1 MSVICYPVFAAHTQ
15 TEDSLLNL
23 LQNANGVSKLT
34 ILHQLQQ
41 NFLYSSKD
49 WQYNDRL
56 LEEAKKQENTKYQA
70 IALTN
75 RVAYYLLVSD
85 KDSIFYYGKIAEE
98 FDAEHGITKDLFLV
112 KQLIVIRYFGTG
124 YFSLGFKK
132 AREMNNEAIKT
143 GDPQAVVSSLVAL
156 GNAYLELSQFDEAIR
171 CFKEARTIP
180 PTKETPYK
188 PMEIYLGMASSY
200 INSGNKEM
208 AFLYLDSI
216 RDEAPKIKKAY
227 PTYNLLDYEISGLL
241 GYIYYHIEDN
251 RLDEAWKKIQQ
262 IEKIMHEGEEIP
274 FYVYL
279 LNKMKMRYFLAQ
291 KDYDNTWRYYH
302 LAYDYCKANHLAFE
316 MRNLLKNSAEML
328 SNLGLFK
335 EAAKTYQELQI
346 HTDSVNVGRYF
357 YESNQIWTD
366 YEVNKRENEIDQ
378 QKEELK
384 LRRHFNIILVIFSFL
399 LLLTAYIIGENLSAI
414 KAKNFLLF
422 NQIKELTKVKTELMK
437 FRDVMQEKVGTLSD
451 NETPENLLFDKTEN
465 FMGNKKPYMNSDYGR
480 KNLITDMNTNEVY
493 LAKAIR
499 SATRMTIQE
508 YINKWRIEHAKYLL
522 LQDMNQTIEAVSMDS
537 GFTSSRNFYRLFKET
552 FGMSPT
558 EFRNYVKENY
568 KTS

>member
-1 MSVICYPVFAAHTQ
+1 
-15 TEDSLLNL
+15 
-23 LQNANGVSKLT
+23 
-34 ILHQLQQ
+34 
-41 NFLYSSKD
+41 
-49 WQYNDRL
+49 
-56 LEEAKKQENTKYQA
+56 
-70 IALTN
+70 
-75 RVAYYLLVSD
+75 
-85 KDSIFYYGKIAEE
+85 
-98 FDAEHGITKDLFLV
+98 
-112 KQLIVIRYFGTG
+112 
-124 YFSLGFKK
+124 
-132 AREMNNEAIKT
+132 
-143 GDPQAVVSSLVAL
+143 
-156 GNAYLELSQFDEAIR
+156 
-171 CFKEARTIP
+171 
-180 PTKETPYK
+180 
-188 PMEIYLGMASSY
+188 LGMTTSY
-200 INSGNKEM
+200 INSGNKEK

-227 PTYNLLDYEISGLL
+227 PTYNLLDYEICGLL
-241 GYIYYHIEDN
+241 GYIYYHIEEN
-251 RLDEAWKKIQQ
+251 RLDEAWGKIQQ

-274 FYVYL
+274 FYAYL

-291 KDYDNTWRYYH
+291 KDYEKTWHYYR
-302 LAYDYCKANHLAFE
+302 LAYDYCKTNRLAFE

-346 HTDSVNVGRYF
+346 HTDSINVERYF

-366 YEVNKRENEIDQ
+366 YEVNKRENEINQ

-384 LRRHFNIILVIFSFL
+384 LRRHFNIVLVIFSFL

-422 NQIKELTKVKTELMK
+422 NQIKELTKAKTELMK
-437 FRDVMQEKVGTLSD
+437 FRDIMQEKVGTFSD

-465 FMGNKKPYMNSDYGR
+465 FMENKKPYMNSDYGR
-480 KNLITDMNTNEVY
+480 KSLIADMNTNEVY

-499 SATRMTIQE
+499 SSTQMTILE

-522 LQDMNQTIEAVSMDS
+522 LHDMNQTIEAVSMDS
-537 GFTSSRNFYRLFKET
+537 GFTSTRNFYRLFKET

-568 KTS
+568 KTN